1 MANEGYIKLYR
12 KMMKWGWYT
21 DTNTKCVFLHLLFMA
36 CYEPYYVGH
45 TYLEPGQIITTV
57 KEISE
62 GTGISTQSV
71 RTSLNRLKSTN
82 EITIETS
89 NKNSL
94 ITVQNYS
101 DYQGDNKPSNKQ
113 LTNNQQTTNKQ
124 LTNHSYIKEGK
135 EGKEGK
141 EVIRAKKICPPTL
154 DEVRAYCL
162 ERNNTVDAEKFFDYY
177 ETNGW
182 VQGKGKPVK
191 DWKACVRTWERSGFN
206 QTLGNKNQKETY
218 TEHGAYW

>member
-12 KMMKWGWYT
+12 KMKKWGWYK
-21 DTNTKCVFLHLLFMA
+21 DQNTKDVFLHLLIEA
-36 CYEPYYVGH
+36 CYEPCFYRDTALEVG
-45 TYLEPGQIITTV
+45 QVAMTV

-62 GTGISTQSV
+62 ETGISVQSV

-141 EVIRAKKICPPTL
+141 EVIRAKKFCPPTL
-154 DEVRAYCL
+154 DEVKAYCL

-177 ETNGW
+177 EANGW